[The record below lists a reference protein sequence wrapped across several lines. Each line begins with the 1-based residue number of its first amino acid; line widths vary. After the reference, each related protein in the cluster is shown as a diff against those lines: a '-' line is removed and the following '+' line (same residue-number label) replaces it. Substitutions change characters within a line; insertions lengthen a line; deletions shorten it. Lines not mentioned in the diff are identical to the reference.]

1 MGEDRSRGGRRGQW
15 ARYVGRGGVAIALGG
30 AFVVFGAAPAGAHGL
45 AGVQPTNFAS
55 NVRSV
60 TPAVPGLRI
69 AVRELGARIE
79 VRNDT
84 AFDALI
90 LGYQGEPYLRVG
102 PGGVYENVRSPSVF
116 LNRSQ
121 TVNATAPA
129 SYDAQATP
137 EWRRTGSGREVSWHD
152 HRVHWMG
159 ASEPPVVRD
168 SPGRSHLVSNWVVE
182 LRYRGQAVVVRG
194 DLRWVPGPSALPR
207 LGLAL
212 LVAVIVTALG
222 FTRRWGAYLVVTLA
236 ALAGIVVALVV
247 GEWSSTLTTAGVWTA
262 LLSTAYS
269 LLGIAVTLAAAAA
282 LVRSRR
288 EPANAT
294 AIVLVAAVILTFGS
308 GLADITYLARSQLP
322 TTLPGPVART
332 CVALVLG
339 GSIGVLVTA
348 ARKLRRPALL
358 TVPATAAPL

>member
-1 MGEDRSRGGRRGQW
+1 
-15 ARYVGRGGVAIALGG
+15 
-30 AFVVFGAAPAGAHGL
+30 
-45 AGVQPTNFAS
+45 
-55 NVRSV
+55 
-60 TPAVPGLRI
+60 
-69 AVRELGARIE
+69 
-79 VRNDT
+79 
-84 AFDALI
+84 
-90 LGYQGEPYLRVG
+90 
-102 PGGVYENVRSPSVF
+102 
-116 LNRSQ
+116 
-121 TVNATAPA
+121 
-129 SYDAQATP
+129 
-137 EWRRTGSGREVSWHD
+137 
-152 HRVHWMG
+152 MG
-159 ASEPPVVRD
+159 ASDPPVVRD

-212 LVAVIVTALG
+212 TVAVIVTALG
-222 FTRRWGAYLVVTLA
+222 FTRRWGALLVVTLA

-262 LLSTAYS
+262 LLSTIYS